1 MRLVLCLDNS
11 EHLFFLN
18 SAFTRVAV
26 SVADVSGSEGFMCDG
41 SSRDGEL
48 FS

>member
-1 MRLVLCLDNS
+1 MSGQQCAS
-11 EHLFFLN
+11 IFLN